1 MLSDLKANGVSP
13 SAPDS
18 GGRVGIHEHLI
29 DAQIS
34 NGVQAKLIFNDSPE
48 IDSAIEHNLW
58 IAKHSTGEVREHAL
72 AAIRDLTSAYT
83 ENRAEREHVRSAA
96 QAASGWNVKRAAR
109 EVRPLLADLLHPFIS
124 DTRKTDRLAALHGI
138 FESCPARVLRSVS
151 LAHELDNRKAPP
163 KKTTLL
169 LDLLDAWEAG
179 RAPK

>member
-1 MLSDLKANGVSP
+1 MLSGLKANGVSP
-13 SAPDS
+13 SAPVS
-18 GGRVGIHEHLI
+18 GSRVGIHEHLI

-34 NGVQAKLIFNDSPE
+34 NAVQAKLIYDDSPE

-58 IAKHSTGEVREHAL
+58 IAKHATGDVREHAL

-109 EVRPLLADLLHPFIS
+109 EVRPLLADLLHPFVGPAK
-124 DTRKTDRLAALHGI
+124 RAERLAALHAI
-138 FESCPARVLRSVS
+138 FESCPSRVLRSVS
-151 LAHELDNRKAPP
+151 LAHELDNRKAAP

-169 LDLLDAWEAG
+169 LELLAAWEAG